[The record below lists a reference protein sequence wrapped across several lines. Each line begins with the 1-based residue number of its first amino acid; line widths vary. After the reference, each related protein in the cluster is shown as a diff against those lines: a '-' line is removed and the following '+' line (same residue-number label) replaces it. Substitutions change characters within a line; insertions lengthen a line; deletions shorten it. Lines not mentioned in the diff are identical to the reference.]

1 LLYVVVYKTDKGG
14 IAGTNNSHL
23 FFAHKLFEFSHDYL
37 NILICGEA
45 HHQSC
50 TIHFDIRLIC
60 MLKPQYSTMRR
71 FMARTTARPCLAR
84 GILHRHTGVRAS

>member
-1 LLYVVVYKTDKGG
+1 LELLYVVVHKTDKGG

-45 HHQSC
+45 HHQSR
-50 TIHFDIRLIC
+50 TIYFQHPPHLHVETTILDYVHLKDETVCRLW
-60 MLKPQYSTMRR
+60 
-71 FMARTTARPCLAR
+71 
-84 GILHRHTGVRAS
+84 ASSS